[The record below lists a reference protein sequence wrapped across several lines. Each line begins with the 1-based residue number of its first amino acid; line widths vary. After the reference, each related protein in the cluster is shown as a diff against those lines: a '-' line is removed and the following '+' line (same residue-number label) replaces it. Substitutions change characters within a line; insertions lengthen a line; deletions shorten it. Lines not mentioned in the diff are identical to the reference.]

1 MNLRLSIIVS
11 TLLLAACDQ
20 VNDLPIKYPGQ
31 QQEEPNT
38 EAVQDNRA
46 KAPITLK
53 KAETMP
59 YEEVELIIAFKDGVE
74 KDPAEA
80 VKLLCGD
87 LGRDDCKFRQ
97 GYTGDIVVTMP
108 KTGNEN
114 ATEIVTSA
122 ERLFG
127 NDLKY
132 VEPQWNFEP
141 IRKDQRP
148 FTPQ

>member
-1 MNLRLSIIVS
+1 
-11 TLLLAACDQ
+11 
-20 VNDLPIKYPGQ
+20 
-31 QQEEPNT
+31 
-38 EAVQDNRA
+38 
-46 KAPITLK
+46 
-53 KAETMP
+53 
-59 YEEVELIIAFKDGVE
+59 
-74 KDPAEA
+74 
-80 VKLLCGD
+80 
-87 LGRDDCKFRQ
+87 
-97 GYTGDIVVTMP
+97 MP

-132 VEPQWNFEP
+132 VEPQWSFEA